1 MRAFIPNPGADAG
14 TVLSEVPEPEPR
26 ADQALVAVEAYSPN
40 RGETFLLEQ
49 PRPGWRPGQD
59 VAGRVLHAAADGSG
73 PAAGARVVAHAWD
86 GGWAPRVAVA
96 TESLA
101 ELPANVSA
109 EQAATL
115 GVAGMTAIRLLR
127 VSGSLAGRRVLVTGA
142 SGKVGHFVVELAAA
156 QGARIT
162 ALSASSERG
171 ARLLE
176 LGAEEVLTGLEDAAG
191 DFDLAFESVGGELL
205 RAVTGRVVSGGTV
218 IWLGQAGRE
227 PVTLDFF
234 ALPARI
240 TLRRFGY
247 WPHDEPD
254 RVDLEALVRLVA
266 AGRLHPE
273 LGLVADWEQTPAALV
288 ALRNRRVRGSV
299 VLTVP
304 AGA

>member
-115 GVAGMTAIRLLR
+115 GVAGLTAIRLLR

-142 SGKVGHFVVELAAA
+142 SGKVGHLLVELAAA

-162 ALSASSERG
+162 ALSASPERG

-176 LGAEEVLTGLEDAAG
+176 LGAEEVLTRLEDAAG
-191 DFDLAFESVGGELL
+191 DFDLAFESV
-205 RAVTGRVVSGGTV
+205 
-218 IWLGQAGRE
+218 
-227 PVTLDFF
+227 
-234 ALPARI
+234 
-240 TLRRFGY
+240 
-247 WPHDEPD
+247 
-254 RVDLEALVRLVA
+254 
-266 AGRLHPE
+266 
-273 LGLVADWEQTPAALV
+273 
-288 ALRNRRVRGSV
+288 
-299 VLTVP
+299 
-304 AGA
+304 

>member
-1 MRAFIPNPGADAG
+1 MRAFIPNPEADAG
-14 TVLSEVPEPEPR
+14 IFLSEVPEPEPR
-26 ADQALVAVEAYSPN
+26 ADQALIAVEAYSPN
-40 RGETFLLEQ
+40 RGETFLLEK

-59 VAGRVLHAAADGSG
+59 VAGRVVQAAADGSG
-73 PAAGARVVAHAWD
+73 PSAGARVVAHAWD

-96 TESLA
+96 TGSIA
-101 ELPANVSA
+101 ALPGAVSA

-115 GVAGMTAIRLLR
+115 GVAGLTAIRLLR
-127 VSGSLAGRRVLVTGA
+127 VAGSLAGRRVLVTGA
-142 SGKVGHFVVELAAA
+142 SGKVGHFLVELAAA

-162 ALSASSERG
+162 ALSASPERG

-176 LGAEEVLTGLEDAAG
+176 LGAEEVRTRLEEATG

-205 RAVTGRVVSGGTV
+205 RAVIGRVISGGTV
-218 IWLGQAGRE
+218 IWLGQASRQ

-273 LGLVADWEQTPAALV
+273 LGLVAGWEETPAALV

-304 AGA
+304 PGA